1 MDATAAVVSFGGLA
15 EFGSSSLTRV
25 EDIIPPGVVADTEVY
40 SNSTM
45 QLDNISLPEIV
56 VGVECA
62 GKSANTNGVPASTFC
77 GNTTMTATA
86 AIKSRRAARVNSGNS
101 PGKMAAA
108 CLQ

>member
-1 MDATAAVVSFGGLA
+1 
-15 EFGSSSLTRV
+15 
-25 EDIIPPGVVADTEVY
+25 
-40 SNSTM
+40 M

-101 PGKMAAA
+101 TRQNGSSLPAIVVEAKCTSKKIVATGVRVRKPRGGKVRAAA
-108 CLQ
+108 AAAVCRQMNC